1 MPVRS
6 KWLMGFLFSFFLCYE
21 NDELTLPVAEDSH
34 LLNAL
39 QICLMDTSC
48 QGLAVTSPNQK
59 YFPLR
64 LVHQVPALL
73 SQWKMWKGWKR
84 STWLLKKPSISR
96 EYEIILS
103 RLILLA
109 SAKRQ
114 LGKPAQSLSGMQSL
128 KEPPHPFPQSR
139 VKIAKFAGRPLKK
152 LQGKRSF
159 QVFFSNLLEER
170 RENKTAALDIF
181 CISVCIW

>member
-6 KWLMGFLFSFFLCYE
+6 KWLMGFLFSFFLCYQ

-39 QICLMDTSC
+39 QICLMDASC

-59 YFPLR
+59 YFPLG
-64 LVHQVPALL
+64 LVHQIPALL

-96 EYEIILS
+96 EYKIILS
-103 RLILLA
+103 RLILLTSTKTRLRKA
-109 SAKRQ
+109 
-114 LGKPAQSLSGMQSL
+114 AQSLSGKQSL
-128 KEPPHPFPQSR
+128 KDPPHPFLQNR
-139 VKIAKFAGRPLKK
+139 VKIAKKFAGRPLKK
-152 LQGKRSF
+152 FQGK
-159 QVFFSNLLEER
+159 
-170 RENKTAALDIF
+170 
-181 CISVCIW
+181 ISS

>member
-6 KWLMGFLFSFFLCYE
+6 KWLMGFLFSFFLCYQ

-48 QGLAVTSPNQK
+48 RDLAVTSPNLK
-59 YFPLR
+59 YFPLG
-64 LVHQVPALL
+64 LGHQIPALL

-84 STWLLKKPSISR
+84 STQLLKKPSLNK
-96 EYEIILS
+96 EYQIILS
-103 RLILLA
+103 RLILPALT
-109 SAKRQ
+109 KRW

-128 KEPPHPFPQSR
+128 KEPLHPFLQSR
-139 VKIAKFAGRPLKK
+139 AKIAKKFVGRPLKK
-152 LQGKRSF
+152 FQGM
-159 QVFFSNLLEER
+159 
-170 RENKTAALDIF
+170 
-181 CISVCIW
+181 ISY